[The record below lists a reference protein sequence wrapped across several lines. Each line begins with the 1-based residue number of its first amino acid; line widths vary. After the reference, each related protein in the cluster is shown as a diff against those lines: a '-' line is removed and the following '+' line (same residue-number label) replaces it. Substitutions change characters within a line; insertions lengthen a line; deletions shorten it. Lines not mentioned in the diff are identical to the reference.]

1 MADPQFGMFSSI
13 SKLSKS
19 EVIAR
24 KNRGI
29 NVTYSEKELEGF
41 EEETELF
48 TRAIEAANEINPA
61 FVVVCGDMVHD
72 PESTEQLEE
81 LFRVSNLLRED
92 IKLYWVPGNHD
103 VGDKPT
109 TASLEKYIDRFGD
122 YNYSFREENCY
133 CIVLNS
139 AICYDPELVPDEWD
153 NLISFLRKELETASR
168 SNITHKIIFMHH
180 PLYLNEPNED
190 DNYFVIPLRRR
201 SIILDLLAEHE
212 VTALCTGHLHKNNYK
227 NYGTTE
233 LISTGSVGYPL
244 GKDPSGIRIIEL
256 TETKISHRYLS
267 LES

>member
-19 EVIAR
+19 EVIER
-24 KNRGI
+24 KKRGI
-29 NVTYSEKELEGF
+29 NVTYSDKELEGF
-41 EEETELF
+41 EKETELF
-48 TRAIEAANEINPA
+48 TRAIEKANKYTPA

-81 LFRVSNLLRED
+81 LMRVSSLLQED

-109 TASLEKYIDRFGD
+109 KTLLEKYRERFGE

-139 AICYDPELVPDEWD
+139 AICYDPDLVPDEWD
-153 NLISFLRKELETASR
+153 NLISFLGRELEIASR
-168 SNITHKIIFMHH
+168 SNVTHKIIFMHH
-180 PLYLNEPNED
+180 PLYLDNPNEE

-201 SIILDLLAEHE
+201 LIILDLLVEYE
-212 VTALCTGHLHKNNYK
+212 VTAVCTGHLHKNNYRK
-227 NYGTTE
+227 FGTTKF
-233 LISTGSVGYPL
+233 ISTGSVGYPL
-244 GKDPSGIRIIEL
+244 GEDPSGIRIIDL
-256 TETKISHRYLS
+256 SDTKMSHRYIS

>member
-24 KNRGI
+24 KNRVI

-41 EEETELF
+41 EKETELF
-48 TRAIEAANEINPA
+48 TRAIEAANEFSPA

-153 NLISFLRKELETASR
+153 SLISFLRKELETASR

-180 PLYLNEPNED
+180 PLY
-190 DNYFVIPLRRR
+190 
-201 SIILDLLAEHE
+201 
-212 VTALCTGHLHKNNYK
+212 
-227 NYGTTE
+227 
-233 LISTGSVGYPL
+233 
-244 GKDPSGIRIIEL
+244 
-256 TETKISHRYLS
+256 
-267 LES
+267 

>member
-19 EVIAR
+19 EVIER
-24 KNRGI
+24 KKRGI
-29 NVTYSEKELEGF
+29 NVTYSDKELEGF
-41 EEETELF
+41 EKETELF
-48 TRAIEAANEINPA
+48 TRAIEEANEFNPT

-72 PESTEQLEE
+72 SESKEQLEE
-81 LFRVSNLLRED
+81 LRRVSSLLHDD

-109 TASLEKYIDRFGD
+109 KALLEKYRERFGE

-139 AICYDPELVPDEWD
+139 AICYDPELVPDEWN
-153 NLISFLRKELETASR
+153 NLISFLERELEIASR

-180 PLYLNEPNED
+180 PLYLNAPNED

-201 SIILDLLAEHE
+201 SRILDLLVEHE
-212 VTALCTGHLHKNNYK
+212 VTAVCTGHLHKNNYK
-227 NYGTTE
+227 KFGTTE

-244 GKDPSGIRIIEL
+244 GEDPSGIRIIEL
-256 TETKISHRYLS
+256 TDTKISHKYLS